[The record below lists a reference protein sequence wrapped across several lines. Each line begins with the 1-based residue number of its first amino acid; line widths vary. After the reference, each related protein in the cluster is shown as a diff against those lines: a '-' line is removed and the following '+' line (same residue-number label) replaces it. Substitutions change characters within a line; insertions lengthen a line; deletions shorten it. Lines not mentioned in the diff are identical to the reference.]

1 MCEKDH
7 VSCMRAKVNILKG
20 RKGLGYKNTKC
31 AQWAHSQLLALAL
44 VGYCQET
51 AVAPTKNGIGI
62 GPKIPLARMKCDTR
76 RKRWDKQYILT

>member
-31 AQWAHSQLLALAL
+31 AQWAHSQLLALMGL
-44 VGYCQET
+44 SRDCCCPHGEWYWNWT
-51 AVAPTKNGIGI
+51 
-62 GPKIPLARMKCDTR
+62 
-76 RKRWDKQYILT
+76 

>member
-1 MCEKDH
+1 MAIKLARRGNLATEKLP
-7 VSCMRAKVNILKG
+7 SRS
-20 RKGLGYKNTKC
+20 KC